1 MMNYIKERFLNKPE
15 GQIVFWGS
23 IIYTL
28 LFVSSITVLTEDAW
42 YSFMFWMGGF
52 MPIILLLEYLRV
64 GGFKRSYESENFN
77 AVMIGVIAIIP
88 IIVTASSYIE

>member
-1 MMNYIKERFLNKPE
+1 
-15 GQIVFWGS
+15 
-23 IIYTL
+23 
-28 LFVSSITVLTEDAW
+28 
-42 YSFMFWMGGF
+42 